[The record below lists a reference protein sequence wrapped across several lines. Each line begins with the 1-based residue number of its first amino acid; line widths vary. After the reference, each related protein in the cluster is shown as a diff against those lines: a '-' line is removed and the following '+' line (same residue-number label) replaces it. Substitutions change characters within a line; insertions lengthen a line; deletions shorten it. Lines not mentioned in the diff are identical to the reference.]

1 MLIRINLQ
9 EFTTDMS
16 KQENNKKGVLL
27 VFAKSPE
34 PGRVKTRLIPD
45 IGADAAT
52 SLYQE
57 LLKRTLTT
65 CINSTF
71 IEKQLWLSGDAEH
84 SFFKAYKK
92 EGSFKFKQQA
102 GKDLGE
108 RMFHALE
115 SALSEYDY
123 ALIIGCDCPGLSTN
137 DLKLATVML
146 ESDKDLVLG
155 PAEDGGY
162 YLIALKKNHIE
173 LFFDVEWGTDTVFS
187 STLLKAKELNL
198 NTGLLMKRNDV
209 DRVTDIAV
217 FEEIKRQESAN

>member
-16 KQENNKKGVLL
+16 KQENNKKGALL

-45 IGADAAT
+45 IGTDAAT

-57 LLKRTLTT
+57 LLKRTLET
-65 CINSTF
+65 CINSNF
-71 IEKQLWLSGDAEH
+71 IEKQLWLSGDTEH
-84 SFFKAYKK
+84 SFFKTYKK
-92 EGSFKFKQQA
+92 EESFKFKQQA
-102 GKDLGE
+102 GEDLGE
-108 RMFHALE
+108 RMFNALE

-123 ALIIGCDCPGLSTN
+123 GLIIGCDCPGLSAD
-137 DLKLATVML
+137 DLKFATVML

-173 LFFDVEWGTDTVFS
+173 LFSDIEWGTDTVFS

-209 DRVTDIAV
+209 DRVTDIAI
-217 FEEIKRQESAN
+217 FEEIKRQESEN